1 MLDLTWFTRPAGRL
15 GAAAALSIGLLVPA
29 LAQDG
34 DGREAASQDATAP
47 GLDGPLVVE
56 LNKLEEGE
64 SGACRAF
71 FLFRNQTGRA
81 FEGFELSLA
90 LMDTDGVID
99 QLLTVDAAPLPVART
114 TLKLFE
120 FPDVSCSAI
129 AELLLHDVGACR
141 PQNGEEMDCFAFM
154 ELDSRADAA
163 LVK

>member
-1 MLDLTWFTRPAGRL
+1 MLRAIPL
-15 GAAAALSIGLLVPA
+15 AAAAAIAAGLAAAQESAPEPPA
-29 LAQDG
+29 
-34 DGREAASQDATAP
+34 
-47 GLDGPLVVE
+47 LDGPLVVE

-64 SGACRAF
+64 GGACRAF

-90 LMDTDGVID
+90 ILDREGVID

-120 FPDVSCSAI
+120 FPGVACGAI
-129 AELLLHDVGACR
+129 SELLLHDVGACR
-141 PQNGEEMDCFAFM
+141 PQNGPEMDCFAFM
-154 ELDSRADAA
+154 ELTSKADAA